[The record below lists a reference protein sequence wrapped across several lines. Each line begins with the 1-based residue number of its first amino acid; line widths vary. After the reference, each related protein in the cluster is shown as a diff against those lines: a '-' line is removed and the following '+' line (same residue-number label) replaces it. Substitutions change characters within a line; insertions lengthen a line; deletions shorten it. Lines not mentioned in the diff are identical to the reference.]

1 MTDKERYIDDLRF
14 ALQDETEY
22 YTLIIK
28 NDTIIV
34 SSEYNGAEV
43 ILNIFGV
50 GVVNINIIKYLPETA
65 ETLTYITHA
74 LDKVNKE
81 YMV

>member
-14 ALQDETEY
+14 ALKDGTEY
-22 YTLIIK
+22 YTLITK
-28 NDTIIV
+28 NDTIII
-34 SSEYNGAEV
+34 SSDDNGAEI
-43 ILNIFGV
+43 ILTIYSV
-50 GVVNINIIKYLPETA
+50 GVVNINVIKYLPETA

-74 LDKVNKE
+74 LDKVNKQ

>member
-14 ALQDETEY
+14 VLQDETEY
-22 YTLIIK
+22 YTLITK

-34 SSEYNGAEV
+34 SSDYNGAEV
-43 ILNIFGV
+43 ILTVYGV
-50 GVVNINIIKYLPETA
+50 GVVNINVIKYLPETT

>member
-14 ALQDETEY
+14 ALKDETGY
-22 YTLIIK
+22 YTLITK

-34 SSEYNGAEV
+34 SSDYNGAEV
-43 ILNIFGV
+43 ILTIYGV
-50 GVVNINIIKYLPETA
+50 GVVNINVIKYLPETA

>member
-14 ALQDETEY
+14 TLKDDTGY
-22 YTLIIK
+22 YTLITK

-34 SSEYNGAEV
+34 SSDYNGAEV
-43 ILNIFGV
+43 ILTTYGV

>member
-14 ALQDETEY
+14 ALQDETGY
-22 YTLIIK
+22 YTLITK

-34 SSEYNGAEV
+34 SSDYNGAEV
-43 ILNIFGV
+43 ILTIYSM
-50 GVVNINIIKYLPETA
+50 GVVNINVIKYLPETT
-65 ETLTYITHA
+65 ETLTYITHS

>member
-22 YTLIIK
+22 YTLITK

-43 ILNIFGV
+43 ILTIYGV
-50 GVVNINIIKYLPETA
+50 GVVNINVIKYLPEIV

>member
-22 YTLIIK
+22 YTLITK

-43 ILNIFGV
+43 ILTIYGV
-50 GVVNINIIKYLPETA
+50 GIVNINVIKYLPETA

>member
-1 MTDKERYIDDLRF
+1 MTDKEKYIDDLRF
-14 ALQDETEY
+14 VLQDETEY
-22 YTLIIK
+22 YTLITK

-43 ILNIFGV
+43 ILTIYGV
-50 GVVNINIIKYLPETA
+50 GVVNINVIKYLSETA

>member
-14 ALQDETEY
+14 ALKDGTEY
-22 YTLIIK
+22 YTLITK
-28 NDTIIV
+28 NDTIII
-34 SSEYNGAEV
+34 SSDYNGAEV
-43 ILNIFGV
+43 IITVYGV
-50 GVVNINIIKYLPETA
+50 GVVNLNIIKYLPETS
-65 ETLTYITHA
+65 ETFMRITHA

>member
-1 MTDKERYIDDLRF
+1 MTDKERYIDDLCF
-14 ALQDETEY
+14 TLKDETEY
-22 YTLIIK
+22 YTLITK

-34 SSEYNGAEV
+34 SSDYNGAEV

-65 ETLTYITHA
+65 ETLTYITHV

>member
-1 MTDKERYIDDLRF
+1 MENN
-14 ALQDETEY
+14 E
-22 YTLIIK
+22 
-28 NDTIIV
+28 
-34 SSEYNGAEV
+34 
-43 ILNIFGV
+43 
-50 GVVNINIIKYLPETA
+50 INKTA

>member
-22 YTLIIK
+22 YTLITK

-43 ILNIFGV
+43 ILTIYGV
-50 GVVNINIIKYLPETA
+50 GVVNINVIKYLPETV

>member
-14 ALQDETEY
+14 TLKDNTDY
-22 YTLIIK
+22 YTLITK

-43 ILNIFGV
+43 ILTIYGV
-50 GVVNINIIKYLPETA
+50 GVININIIKYLPETT
-65 ETLTYITHA
+65 ETLKYITRA